1 MLAMSLSAHGPI
13 RTLARARA
21 HRAPRF
27 RTIQVCP
34 KDRLTLPLAGWK
46 MRQTD
51 LAGAAAGLV
60 YDVGGTWGG
69 SRMLDLRRRSFI
81 TLLGGAAAA
90 WPIAAS
96 AQQSLR
102 RIAVVLASRE
112 TDSEDQARLRG
123 LMQGLQLRGWM
134 DGRNVRI
141 DLRWAGGSMERT
153 REIAAEFVALTP
165 DVIVCAGSVA
175 TAAMKRATSSIP
187 VVFALVN
194 EPDTQ
199 GFVASLARPG
209 GNITGFTNMDFTV
222 IGKSLELLKSIV
234 PALSRIGLMFNS
246 DAYPL
251 YENYLRIFQSEPRR
265 PVEVVRASV
274 RSTSEIEAAISALA
288 SSPGSGLAV
297 LPDSG
302 FTVANRAI
310 IQAALDRH
318 RMPSITPWRQF
329 VSDGALMSYGP
340 DSVDIFRRA
349 ADYVDRILKGAK
361 PTELPVQQ
369 PVKFELVINL
379 KTARALGLDVPVHLQ
394 QLADEVIE

>member
-1 MLAMSLSAHGPI
+1 
-13 RTLARARA
+13 
-21 HRAPRF
+21 
-27 RTIQVCP
+27 
-34 KDRLTLPLAGWK
+34 
-46 MRQTD
+46 
-51 LAGAAAGLV
+51 
-60 YDVGGTWGG
+60 
-69 SRMLDLRRRSFI
+69 MLDLRRRSFI